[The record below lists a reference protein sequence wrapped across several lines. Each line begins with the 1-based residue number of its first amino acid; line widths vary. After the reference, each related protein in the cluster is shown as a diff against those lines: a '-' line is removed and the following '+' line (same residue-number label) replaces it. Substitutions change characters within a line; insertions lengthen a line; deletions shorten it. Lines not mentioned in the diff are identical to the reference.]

1 MLSTRTT
8 VATSTTMRHATAIS
22 AGSPYAFRPRPAEG
36 AIEWEEL
43 PSLADSLAA
52 RLVSRGPRHD
62 GSTGSGQPWDATLP
76 AALDALPPPNPFREP
91 LFGCAVREVADHDVF
106 RHFFGS

>member
-1 MLSTRTT
+1 MLSIGPP
-8 VATSTTMRHATAIS
+8 VASSTTMCHAPAIFT
-22 AGSPYAFRPRPAEG
+22 GSPYAFRPRPAEG

-43 PSLADSLAA
+43 PSLADTLAT
-52 RLVSRGPRHD
+52 RLVSRGLRHD
-62 GSTGSGQPWDATLP
+62 GSSGSGQPWDATLP